1 MGKRRLKEQQKS
13 VDILDT
19 KRGWYLNKTTTEFRN
34 IPVERKPKQERK
46 QSNNNNSN
54 SRTQNRQRQNRCKKV
69 KTEAEAEFLVKKN
82 QITKGLQNKMQQ
94 MIRTKNTLLQRNQE
108 INTATRKT
116 SINLGNSTVL
126 PNNNKKK
133 KKKSEFDAIVIEPI
147 RNEETEERRQS
158 QTVIVTDNQEA
169 DRG

>member
-19 KRGWYLNKTTTEFRN
+19 KRGWYLNNTTTEFRN

-46 QSNNNNSN
+46 QSDNNNSN

-133 KKKSEFDAIVIEPI
+133 KKI
-147 RNEETEERRQS
+147 RIWCDRNWTNQERRNRRKTTKSNCNSNGQS
-158 QTVIVTDNQEA
+158 
-169 DRG
+169 RGR

>member
-1 MGKRRLKEQQKS
+1 
-13 VDILDT
+13 
-19 KRGWYLNKTTTEFRN
+19 
-34 IPVERKPKQERK
+34 
-46 QSNNNNSN
+46 
-54 SRTQNRQRQNRCKKV
+54 
-69 KTEAEAEFLVKKN
+69 
-82 QITKGLQNKMQQ
+82 MQQ
-94 MIRTKNTLLQRNQE
+94 MIRTKNTLLQQNQE

-126 PNNNKKK
+126 PNNNKK